1 MKILFSFLTLFLLT
15 AAGCESAASDA
26 SNDEKSISTKN
37 AEDTSSS
44 QVSKSSSIDYTDK
57 NEIGDISGDFTINGT
72 ITNGATVEGKLVRIY
87 ETEGKDIF
95 ILDSTIVKNG
105 AFTLNLKDAKIGVHK
120 IGFKK
125 YQLGEFILNPNEKSI
140 NLSGN
145 AFNIERTIKITNS
158 EENKALTEH
167 KSASNKHK
175 AELKKIR
182 RMKASTDVKL
192 KLIYEQEKT
201 LKVQQDV
208 MAESYPNTF
217 FAKMIRRMQSPNR
230 FDQGNYWKDIDFSD
244 ESLVRSMA
252 LNDRIQDYM
261 RIHASKDREN
271 GFYNAADEIQ
281 DKASVND
288 KVKYFMLFT
297 MMEGFYTSGMEDEAF
312 YIADNYLNDNAC
324 SDSDV
329 ANIMKRRKQDLKSLK
344 IGNTPADFTILDEN
358 GKSVNLRTVAAKNDL
373 TLVMFWASWC
383 HKCEQEMPVIKKIYD
398 AHKAKGF
405 EIIGVSVDM
414 ERNAWLNGI
423 KAKQCNWIN
432 VSQLEG
438 WQSDV
443 ARDYRIATTP
453 VMFLLDSKGE
463 LLLKPDRAFKLEK
476 WMNENFN

>member
-1 MKILFSFLTLFLLT
+1 
-15 AAGCESAASDA
+15 
-26 SNDEKSISTKN
+26 
-37 AEDTSSS
+37 
-44 QVSKSSSIDYTDK
+44 
-57 NEIGDISGDFTINGT
+57 
-72 ITNGATVEGKLVRIY
+72 
-87 ETEGKDIF
+87 
-95 ILDSTIVKNG
+95 
-105 AFTLNLKDAKIGVHK
+105 
-120 IGFKK
+120 
-125 YQLGEFILNPNEKSI
+125 
-140 NLSGN
+140 
-145 AFNIERTIKITNS
+145 
-158 EENKALTEH
+158 
-167 KSASNKHK
+167 
-175 AELKKIR
+175 
-182 RMKASTDVKL
+182 MKASTDVKL
-192 KLIYEQEKT
+192 KLIYEQEKA
-201 LKVQQDV
+201 LKVQQDA

-217 FAKMIRRMQSPNR
+217 FAKMVRRMQSPNR

-281 DKASVND
+281 EKASIND

-312 YIADNYLNDNAC
+312 YIADNYLNENAC

-398 AHKAKGF
+398 ANKAKGF

-414 ERNAWLNGI
+414 EKNAWLNGI

-443 ARDYRIATTP
+443 ARDYRIASTP